1 MTVIRLALYESVKVT
16 AAALPRVRSTCLA
29 LDDAAAVT

>member
-1 MTVIRLALYESVKVT
+1 MTVIRLALYETVKVI
-16 AAALPRVRSTCLA
+16 AAASSRVRSTCLA